1 MAFTALSSNTIA
13 TGGAASLSITG
24 IPSTYSALRIV
35 FECQPE
41 ASGALE
47 DCKLEI
53 GFNTLTSYNSSSNA
67 WLSYRNQFD
76 GYQNGGG
83 TALLS
88 YKSAAVQQDYGTVA
102 LSWGSNYT
110 SAYKTNGWI
119 DIFEYANSNN
129 NTIVNGYYGQA
140 LNGSSYYANG
150 GMIGNCW
157 DTAAVVSSI
166 QLKFSNGDI
175 AAQSTFDLY
184 GVD

>member
-1 MAFTALSSNTIA
+1 MPDACDLLSTTTVSTPA
-13 TGGAASLSITG
+13 TSITVTG
-24 IPSTYSALRIV
+24 IPQTYQTLRIV
-35 FECQPE
+35 SLLET
-41 ASGALE
+41 SGTIE
-47 DCKLEI
+47 
-53 GFNTLTSYNSSSNA
+53 
-67 WLSYRNQFD
+67 FD